1 MKNIYSNII
10 KFNSKN
16 LIKIINILKKNGII
30 GLPTE
35 TVYGLGGNAYSN
47 SAIKQIFK
55 IKKRL
60 KKNPL
65 IIHYY
70 NLNHAKKD
78 VLLDKKFYKIY
89 KKFSPGPITYIVKK
103 KNNSKIKPLA
113 CGNLKTV
120 GIRFPKNKIIRKLL
134 KKLEFPLAMP
144 SANKSSGVSPVK
156 PLDVFEEFNNKI
168 KVVDGGI
175 SKIGIE
181 STVLNLVDKV
191 CILRPGI
198 ITPKQ
203 IESVLK
209 TKLKILTKQTILKSP
224 GLLKKHYSPGIPMYM
239 NKNKCP
245 DKYAFIT
252 FGNKYPVTRN
262 SFNLSKKSNLNEA
275 AKNLYKFFRIVKK
288 RGYKKIYVAKI
299 PNTGVG
305 IAINDRLKRASK
317 KWN

>member
-16 LIKIINILKKNGII
+16 LIKIINILKKDGII

-35 TVYGLGGNAYSN
+35 TVYGLAGNAYSN
-47 SAIKQIFK
+47 SAIKRIFK
-55 IKKRL
+55 EKKRL

-65 IIHYY
+65 IVHYY
-70 NLNHAKKD
+70 NLSRAKKD
-78 VLLDKKFYKIY
+78 VLLEGKFNKIY
-89 KKFSPGPITYIVKK
+89 KKFSPGPITYVVKK

-120 GIRFPKNKIIRKLL
+120 GIRFPKNKIMRKLL

-156 PLDVFEEFNNKI
+156 PLDVIEEFNNKI

-181 STVLNLVDKV
+181 STVLNLVGKIY
-191 CILRPGI
+191 ILRPGI

-203 IESVLK
+203 IENVLK
-209 TKLKILTKQTILKSP
+209 TKLKILTNQTILKSP
-224 GLLKKHYSPGIPMYM
+224 GLLKKHYSPGIPMYL

-252 FGNKYPVTRN
+252 FGKKYPVTRN
-262 SFNLSKKSNLNEA
+262 SFNLSRKSNLNEA
-275 AKNLYKFFRIVKK
+275 AKNLYKFFRSVKK
-288 RGYKKIYVAKI
+288 KGYKKIYVAKI

-317 KWN
+317 

>member
-35 TVYGLGGNAYSN
+35 TVYGLAGNAYSN
-47 SAIKQIFK
+47 SAIKKIFK

-70 NLNHAKKD
+70 DLSHAKKD
-78 VLLDKKFYKIY
+78 VLLDRKFYKIY

-134 KKLEFPLAMP
+134 KKIEFPLAMP

-156 PLDVFEEFNNKI
+156 PLDVFEEFDNKI

-181 STVLNLVDKV
+181 STVLNLVGRV
-191 CILRPGI
+191 CVLRPGI

-203 IESVLK
+203 IENVLNI
-209 TKLKILTKQTILKSP
+209 KLKILKKQTILKSP
-224 GLLKKHYSPGIPMYM
+224 GLLKKHYSPGIPMCI

-262 SFNLSKKSNLNEA
+262 SFNLSRKSNLNEA

-305 IAINDRLKRASK
+305 IAINDRLERASK
-317 KWN
+317 

>member
-35 TVYGLGGNAYSN
+35 TVYGLAGNAYSN
-47 SAIKQIFK
+47 SAVKKIFK

-70 NLNHAKKD
+70 NLDHAKKD
-78 VLLDKKFYKIY
+78 VILDKKFYKIY

-103 KNNSKIKPLA
+103 KNNSKIKPLTS
-113 CGNLKTV
+113 GNLKTV
-120 GIRFPKNKIIRKLL
+120 GIRFPKNKIIRNLL

-181 STVLNLVDKV
+181 STVLNLVNKV

-209 TKLKILTKQTILKSP
+209 TKLKISTKQTMLKSP

-262 SFNLSKKSNLNEA
+262 SFNLSRKSNLNEA
-275 AKNLYKFFRIVKK
+275 AKNLYKFFRSIKK
-288 RGYKKIYVAKI
+288 RGYKKIYVSKI

-317 KWN
+317 

>member
-1 MKNIYSNII
+1 
-10 KFNSKN
+10 
-16 LIKIINILKKNGII
+16 
-30 GLPTE
+30 
-35 TVYGLGGNAYSN
+35 VYGLAGNAYSN
-47 SAIKQIFK
+47 SSIKKIFK
-55 IKKRL
+55 IKKRF

-70 NLNHAKKD
+70 NLSHAKKD
-78 VLLDKKFYKIY
+78 VLLDGAFYKIY

-156 PLDVFEEFNNKI
+156 PLDVFEEFKNKI

-181 STVLNLVDKV
+181 STVLNLVGKV

-203 IESVLK
+203 IENVLK

-224 GLLKKHYSPGIPMYM
+224 GLLKKHYSPGIPVYI

-252 FGNKYPVTRN
+252 FGKKYPVTTN
-262 SFNLSKKSNLNEA
+262 SFNLSRKSNLNEA
-275 AKNLYKFFRIVKK
+275 AKNLYKFFRSIKK

-317 KWN
+317 

>member
-16 LIKIINILKKNGII
+16 LIKIINILKKDGII

-35 TVYGLGGNAYSN
+35 TVYGLAGNAYSN
-47 SAIKQIFK
+47 SAIKKIFK

-70 NLNHAKKD
+70 NLNHAKRD
-78 VLLDKKFYKIY
+78 VLLDKKFYKIF
-89 KKFSPGPITYIVKK
+89 KKFSPGPITYIVRKK
-103 KNNSKIKPLA
+103 SNSKIKPLA
-113 CGNLKTV
+113 CANLKTV
-120 GIRFPKNKIIRKLL
+120 GIRFPKNKIIREIL
-134 KKLEFPLAMP
+134 KKLQFPLAMP
-144 SANKSSGVSPVK
+144 SANKSSSVSPVK

-168 KVVDGGI
+168 EVVDGGV

-181 STVLNLVDKV
+181 STVLNLVGKV

-203 IESVLK
+203 IENILKIKLK
-209 TKLKILTKQTILKSP
+209 TSTKQTIVKSP
-224 GLLKKHYSPGIPMYM
+224 GSLKKHYSPGIPVCI

-245 DKYAFIT
+245 NNYAFIT
-252 FGNKYPVTRN
+252 FGKKYPVTRN
-262 SFNLSKKSNLNEA
+262 SFNLSRKSNLSEA
-275 AKNLYKFFRIVKK
+275 ARNLYKFFRSIKK
-288 RGYKKIYVAKI
+288 RGYKKIYVVKI
-299 PNTGVG
+299 PNTGIG
-305 IAINDRLKRASK
+305 IAINDRLKRAAK
-317 KWN
+317 